1 MYDRKTKIF
10 FGAMAVIMG
19 IGFPLS
25 LLAGFPA
32 FQSLLGGQQAGEK
45 VTLDSIDKARLVLV
59 KYDCDRD
66 VAKIKGTDRSKCIRA
81 FEDVGA
87 GYLALT
93 SPDPETG
100 LPPRGQDENFDKAQ
114 TALKRAFAL
123 NPDSTET
130 AQSLATVYLQQSKYQ
145 NAMDIFANLAKA
157 EPSNVDYQFYLAGT
171 AQQAQQTDTAIAAYK
186 KFIKLAPDDSR
197 VPQAKEAIKTLK
209 EPAAGAGAAG
219 GAQNIDLSS
228 LG

>member
-1 MYDRKTKIF
+1 VRVYDRKTKVF

-45 VTLDSIDKARLVLV
+45 VTLDSIDKARVLLV
-59 KYDCDRD
+59 KYDCDR
-66 VAKIKGTDRSKCIRA
+66 VPSKIKGDDRVKCVRG
-81 FEDVGA
+81 FEDVGS

-93 SPDPETG
+93 TPDPETG

-114 TALKRAFAL
+114 TALKRAWAL
-123 NPDSTET
+123 DPDNTEV
-130 AQSLATVYLQQSKYQ
+130 AQSLASVYLQQQKYPQ
-145 NAMDIFANLAKA
+145 ATDIFAKLAKS
-157 EPSNVDYQFYLAGT
+157 EPSNVDFQFYLASS
-171 AQQAQQTDTAIAAYK
+171 AQQAQQTDTAIAAFE
-186 KFIKLAPDDSR
+186 KFIKLAPEDSR
-197 VPQAKEAIKTLK
+197 VAQAKESIKTLK
-209 EPAAGAGAAG
+209 NPEAA
-219 GAQNIDLSS
+219 GAQNIDLNS